1 MRGLKRE
8 MKRPAKEIF
17 SFNGN
22 RAQAGKLE
30 NISIVLVEPRG
41 AGNIGS
47 TARAMKNNGLSDLV
61 LVNPCDYNNDECLSM
76 ACNATEIV
84 RGARVFGGLK
94 EAISGFGFVAATTRR
109 LGKVRDPVLNLHEA
123 VPGILEMARK
133 NNVAV
138 LFGREDRGLKNI
150 ELELCNILFE
160 LPAHGDYPSL
170 NLSHAVFLLAHHLF
184 VSKNEFFKDETI
196 EAAPMEE
203 VEKMYVHM
211 EEALRA
217 LEYGDKGGGGLLKL
231 IKRNFRKIL
240 GRTAL
245 MPREVNMLRGIFSQI
260 ICRVDP
266 SGRLTPDEKTEESPG
281 GTEETGS

>member
-1 MRGLKRE
+1 M
-8 MKRPAKEIF
+8 
-17 SFNGN
+17 
-22 RAQAGKLE
+22 
-30 NISIVLVEPRG
+30 LVEPRG

-61 LVNPCDYNNDECLSM
+61 LVNPCDFNNDECLSM
-76 ACNATEIV
+76 ACNATDII
-84 RGARVFGGLK
+84 RGARVFQGLK
-94 EAISGFGFVAATTRR
+94 EALSRFGFVAGTTRR

-123 VPGILEMARK
+123 VGGILNMARR
-133 NNVAV
+133 NSVAV
-138 LFGREDRGLKNI
+138 LFGREDKGLKNT
-150 ELELCNILFE
+150 ELELCNILVE

-184 VSKNEFFKDETI
+184 VSENEPFRGETI
-196 EAAPMEE
+196 EAAPVEE

-245 MPREVNMLRGIFSQI
+245 MQREVNMLRGIFSQI
-260 ICRVDP
+260 ICRNRPAGRSVDE
-266 SGRLTPDEKTEESPG
+266 REEESRG